1 MPCSFILS
9 NHIGIKNIIPDI
21 SRKPVLLK
29 KSNIFQKIGFALRK
43 AEKLRRLKQF
53 CKVGQHFAG
62 LNLIRYGLQS
72 AALQTVVRNPPTIK
86 N

>member
-1 MPCSFILS
+1 MLCSFILS
-9 NHIGIKNIIPDI
+9 NHIGMKNMIPDI
-21 SRKPVLLK
+21 SRKQVSLK
-29 KSNIFQKIGFALRK
+29 KSNIFRGIKFALQK
-43 AEKLRRLKQF
+43 AEKMRRLKQF

>member
-1 MPCSFILS
+1 M
-9 NHIGIKNIIPDI
+9 IPDI

-29 KSNIFQKIGFALRK
+29 KTNIFQKIKFTSRK
-43 AEKLRRLKQF
+43 AEKLRQLKQF
-53 CKVGQHFAG
+53 CKVGQYFAG

>member
-1 MPCSFILS
+1 M
-9 NHIGIKNIIPDI
+9 IPDI
-21 SRKPVLLK
+21 SRKPALLK
-29 KSNIFQKIGFALRK
+29 KTNIFQKNGFASRK

-53 CKVGQHFAG
+53 CKVGQYFAG

>member
-62 LNLIRYGLQS
+62 LNLIRYDLQS

>member
-1 MPCSFILS
+1 M
-9 NHIGIKNIIPDI
+9 KNMIPDI
-21 SRKPVLLK
+21 SRKPAWLK
-29 KSNIFQKIGFALRK
+29 KSNIFQKIGFASRK
-43 AEKLRRLKQF
+43 AEKPRRLKQF